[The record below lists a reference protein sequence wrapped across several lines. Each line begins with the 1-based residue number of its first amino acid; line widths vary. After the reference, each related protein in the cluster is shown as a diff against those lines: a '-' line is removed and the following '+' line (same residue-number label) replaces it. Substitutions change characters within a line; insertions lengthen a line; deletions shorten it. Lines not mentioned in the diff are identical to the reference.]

1 MNIEGNYYNKMIK
14 GEERQG
20 FPFVLS
26 SNKIKSSQKRV
37 IYILYISIYII
48 LKLIWQ
54 LFQERKEKT
63 MNLYRF
69 S

>member
-14 GEERQG
+14 GEKRQG

-37 IYILYISIYII
+37 IYILYISTFT
-48 LKLIWQ
+48 
-54 LFQERKEKT
+54 LF
-63 MNLYRF
+63 
-69 S
+69 